1 MLGVRIGTLKE
12 LRLLG
17 YVVQLHLLVLGL
29 YILLLTYAD
38 HLITWLEQTV
48 IVIAVICP
56 EVILYEPDSDFR
68 WCITLDNPESCNTK
82 TF

>member
-12 LRLLG
+12 MRLLG

-29 YILLLTYAD
+29 YMLLLTYAD

-48 IVIAVICP
+48 IVIVVICP
-56 EVILYEPDSDFR
+56 EVILYEPDGDFR

>member
-1 MLGVRIGTLKE
+1 MLGVRIRTLKE

-17 YVVQLHLLVLGL
+17 YVVQLRLLVLGL

-48 IVIAVICP
+48 IVIVLIFP
-56 EVILYEPDSDFR
+56 EVFLYEPDGDFR